1 MHLRM
6 FRITVKN
13 MKIIFLLFLFLIITN
28 IKSHSQ
34 SFTEDINN
42 TQKKPHSAHKATIYS
57 FVLPGLGQAYN
68 KKYWKVP
75 VVYAGF
81 GVIGYMISNNRK
93 EYKLYKAAYE
103 FVPIEGENLPSPNEY
118 YDLYSKDQ
126 LKQGRDYY
134 RRNMELSY
142 ILAGFWYLLNVIDA
156 SVDAH
161 LFDFKV
167 SPNLSLR
174 FDPYI
179 YNQPMNNQTIPGLR
193 MQVSI
198 PGVFGFK

>member
-1 MHLRM
+1 
-6 FRITVKN
+6 
-13 MKIIFLLFLFLIITN
+13 MKIIFLLILFLFISIIE
-28 IKSHSQ
+28 SHSQ
-34 SFTEDINN
+34 SFEDINS
-42 TQKKPHSAHKATIYS
+42 THKKPHSAHKATIYS
-57 FVLPGLGQAYN
+57 LVLPGLGQAYN

-81 GVIGYMISNNRK
+81 GVIGYMINNNRK

-103 FVPIEGENLPSPNEY
+103 FVPVEGENLPSPNEY

-161 LFDFKV
+161 LFDFQV

-174 FDPYI
+174 FEPYL
-179 YNQPMNNQTIPGLR
+179 YNQTLNNQTMPGLR

>member
-6 FRITVKN
+6 FRTIVKN
-13 MKIIFLLFLFLIITN
+13 TKIIFLLLIFLIISN
-28 IKSHSQ
+28 FESQSQ
-34 SFTEDINN
+34 SFADINN
-42 TQKKPHSAHKATIYS
+42 TQKKPHSAHKASIYA
-57 FVLPGLGQAYN
+57 FILPGLGQAYN

-75 VVYAGF
+75 IVYAGF
-81 GVIGYMISNNRK
+81 GFIGYMINNNRK

-103 FVPIEGENLPSPNEY
+103 FVPVEGEDLPSPNEY

-126 LKQGRDYY
+126 LKQGRDFY

-142 ILAGFWYLLNVIDA
+142 IFAGFWYLLTVVDA
-156 SVDAH
+156 TVDAH

-167 SPNLSLR
+167 SPNLSLKIE
-174 FDPYI
+174 PI
-179 YNQPMNNQTIPGLR
+179 LYNQPVNNQVITGLR

-198 PGVFGFK
+198 PGFFGFK

>member
-6 FRITVKN
+6 LRTTVKN
-13 MKIIFLLFLFLIITN
+13 TKIIFLLVLFIVISN
-28 IKSHSQ
+28 IESRSQ
-34 SFTEDINN
+34 SFGEIDN

-57 FVLPGLGQAYN
+57 LILPGLGQAYN

-75 VVYAGF
+75 VVYVGF

-103 FVPIEGENLPSPNEY
+103 FVPIEGDDQPSPNEY

-142 ILAGFWYLLNVIDA
+142 IFAGFWYLLNVIDA

-161 LFDFKV
+161 LFEFQV

-174 FDPYI
+174 FDPCL
-179 YNQPMNNQTIPGLR
+179 YNQPINNQTITGLR